1 MSAVGVAEALW
12 EGAGARWA
20 EQKNSNGR
28 GPSSADRPGGRGY
41 GAVGVASAGPSGAA
55 LGWDRPP
62 SLESE
67 SARDAPGRAPGL
79 SAQKFP
85 ARAPGGRAA
94 GSGRRA
100 GRPLPPP
107 GLARGRGV
115 GAPPRPL
122 AGDKARAPAGPS
134 EICRPEEP
142 ALQAGAPGDPRKN
155 WGWLAQCG
163 VQLPGQRWG
172 PSPPLLCPPSPRS
185 RGRPLAPPRPGW
197 PLPGIQG
204 PCLGFPICGT
214 GRAEPRRPRSRP
226 PRRLRQARHP
236 LPGRPG
242 HSRTHPGTAARP
254 QAPNSGLCARAALVA
269 PGGVARRAALPRAR
283 PKLQATPA
291 RGSRDPDPPRSSL
304 GGAATGV
311 RGSPRLHPRIITV
324 PDL

>member
-115 GAPPRPL
+115 GAGAPPRPP

-155 WGWLAQCG
+155 WAGWLNAGCSCPASAG
-163 VQLPGQRWG
+163 VPPRPSCAPQARGAEAGPLLPHGPAG
-172 PSPPLLCPPSPRS
+172 PSP
-185 RGRPLAPPRPGW
+185 
-197 PLPGIQG
+197 
-204 PCLGFPICGT
+204 
-214 GRAEPRRPRSRP
+214 
-226 PRRLRQARHP
+226 
-236 LPGRPG
+236 
-242 HSRTHPGTAARP
+242 
-254 QAPNSGLCARAALVA
+254 
-269 PGGVARRAALPRAR
+269 
-283 PKLQATPA
+283 
-291 RGSRDPDPPRSSL
+291 GSRDRASVSPSAERGELSPAGPDPDPRGGSARPGTPSPAGRDTRALTPERQRGPRRRIPGSAL
-304 GGAATGV
+304 G
-311 RGSPRLHPRIITV
+311 PR
-324 PDL
+324 